1 MRCAYPW
8 SIPHGWACV
17 AMQGRESGL
26 DGLPEGISTQP
37 DGVSI
42 CARWARIV
50 LTLLRPSVVTRLVLR
65 THQAV
70 GTAATIGHQVQVAA
84 APLDRLL
91 QVTAP
96 GFRALNVQRWRSG
109 SARKWLSSRQCAR
122 ARDSARPGP
131 IAWRLQRF
139 GDTGAQVLQ
148 GRRAQALHRRRGL
161 MGRLP
166 GQTQDSGDK
175 DGIRLVGLGPGQDT
189 VHRPVRQGNVDLPQ
203 GGQEV
208 NEEAGFHGE

>member
-1 MRCAYPW
+1 M
-8 SIPHGWACV
+8 G
-17 AMQGRESGL
+17 Q
-26 DGLPEGISTQP
+26 
-37 DGVSI
+37 
-42 CARWARIV
+42 IV
-50 LTLLRPSVVTRLVLR
+50 LTLLRLPVVTRLVLR

-109 SARKWLSSRQCAR
+109 SARKWLSSRQCAHGH
-122 ARDSARPGP
+122 AIALARPNRVAAP
-131 IAWRLQRF
+131 AVRRY
-139 GDTGAQVLQ
+139 
-148 GRRAQALHRRRGL
+148 GRRCSRAAVRRRCTAVAAVL